1 MSQPATP
8 PVPSHEL
15 IPPPPPSASP
25 DAPVSPL
32 SFSSIVAGYIEQ
44 GARVLGVDDF
54 ITTILKEPAN
64 ELIIHFPVRMSN
76 GSTRLFKGYRVQH
89 SNALGPFKGGIRFH
103 ESVTLDTCRA
113 VAAIATIQC
122 ALMKLPFG
130 GGSGGIKFDPRS
142 VSEEDL
148 QRISR
153 RFFFAFGN
161 NVGPESDVAH
171 PDLGTSSKIMAWGM
185 DTYANTIGNQLAE
198 AARAVVTGKPLAIG
212 GIEGRERASG
222 QGIVHVI
229 RQWADEHGLDL
240 AGATM
245 ATLGFGNVGSQAA
258 MLLAKLGVSTVAV
271 GDHSGF
277 LLNEEGLN
285 PHKLHEYAAR
295 HGSIAGYP
303 GGRSISREEFFSTR
317 TDIFLPAALHHQIGS
332 LEASMLRPRLIV
344 EGAYGPLTP
353 EAEAVLVARGVDI
366 LPDVLA
372 NAGGAIVSYFEW
384 AQNRRSES
392 WPVSVT
398 EEKLERRMKQTYRE
412 ISQLARARGLSLR
425 IAAYAIALGRLQAVY
440 RERDLFPLLGSWA
453 DLLDFLHFLDGQPEG
468 KHFSGFP
475 SLLPTRKPHYRNHP
489 RLLTQPA
496 KRYLPRAPAMGSSHL
511 RQHPQQPSGSGDLC
525 WGEPGLS
532 PPSPW
537 WGWCIVV
544 LTG

>member
-1 MSQPATP
+1 MTQPATP
-8 PVPSHEL
+8 PVHFSES
-15 IPPPPPSASP
+15 IPPAPPSASP

-32 SFSSIVAGYIEQ
+32 SFSSIVAGYVEQ
-44 GARVLGVDDF
+44 AAAVLGVDGF

-64 ELIIHFPVRMSN
+64 ELIIHFPVKMAD
-76 GSTRLFKGYRVQH
+76 GSIRLFKGYRVQH

-113 VAAIATIQC
+113 VAAIATFQC

-142 VSEEDL
+142 VSSEDL
-148 QRISR
+148 QRITR

-171 PDLGTSSKIMAWGM
+171 PDLGTSSQIMAWGM

-198 AARAVVTGKPLAIG
+198 AARAVVTGKPLASG

-245 ATLGFGNVGSQAA
+245 ATLGFGNVGAQAA

-277 LLNEEGLN
+277 LRNEEGLN
-285 PHKLHEYAAR
+285 PHKLCEYVAR
-295 HGSIAGYP
+295 NGSIAGYP
-303 GGRSISREEFFSTR
+303 GGRTISREEFFSTR
-317 TDIFLPAALHHQIGS
+317 TDIFLPAALHHQIGP
-332 LEASMLRPRLIV
+332 LEAAMLQPRLLV
-344 EGAYGPLTP
+344 EGAHGPLTP
-353 EAEAVLVARGVDI
+353 EAETMLTARGVDI
-366 LPDVLA
+366 LPDLLA

-398 EEKLERRMKQTYRE
+398 EEKLERRMKHTYRE
-412 ISQLARARGLSLR
+412 VSQLARGRGLSLR
-425 IAAYAIALGRLQAVY
+425 VAAYAVALGRLQAVY
-440 RERDLFPLLGSWA
+440 RERDLFPLPVPPYPRRHGVNPRRHGVNPRTHW
-453 DLLDFLHFLDGQPEG
+453 GQPQDVRG
-468 KHFSGFP
+468 
-475 SLLPTRKPHYRNHP
+475 
-489 RLLTQPA
+489 LT
-496 KRYLPRAPAMGSSHL
+496 
-511 RQHPQQPSGSGDLC
+511 
-525 WGEPGLS
+525 PG
-532 PPSPW
+532 
-537 WGWCIVV
+537 
-544 LTG
+544 